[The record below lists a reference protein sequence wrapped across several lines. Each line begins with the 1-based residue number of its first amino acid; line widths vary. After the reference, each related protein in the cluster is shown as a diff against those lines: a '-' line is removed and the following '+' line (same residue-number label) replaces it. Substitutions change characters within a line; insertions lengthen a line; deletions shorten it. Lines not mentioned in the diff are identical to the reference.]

1 MILGNAQTWFWLYSL
16 RLIYLNKG
24 GAMGWFAV
32 IPFTLVFFALIV
44 PALRLS
50 INKRLIVLSAV
61 LAVAALILNLALTI
75 KIAGDSAAPFR
86 F

>member
-1 MILGNAQTWFWLYSL
+1 MTDAPDAEASPTIRYLRYLAMILANAQTWFWLYSF

-44 PALRLS
+44 PRCGS
-50 INKRLIVLSAV
+50 PSTN
-61 LAVAALILNLALTI
+61 
-75 KIAGDSAAPFR
+75 G
-86 F
+86 